1 MMSSRFSLT
10 LETSGAVRPLAL
22 PVIGGGGFFHC
33 LDALRGNRAM
43 AAATSG
49 PHTQDIPFTV
59 QGYVTDPK
67 LVGYQVLTN
76 YESTYWRA
84 LLGNDA
90 WGLYE
95 VLRSFCHEGNT
106 TCYPSV
112 NLLLS
117 ILGLKQ
123 RRVLT
128 GWVTLVNGKEYR
140 YPGLIEIL
148 QEHKLAV
155 AEVQG
160 EGPKMRYVFH
170 VNMTPAL
177 LTDTQL
183 SQLPNVLQ
191 KKHAELLERCEQ
203 ALQQMEAKRRPP
215 KVEISPPNGQA
226 EGYDNLSEGYDNL
239 SEGYDNL
246 SPKQH
251 PINNTHITRAS
262 VHEDHNNNSGGDPND
277 QTDVVVALVALGIS
291 KGVAQ
296 RLAGRYSRD
305 RILEKVEFL
314 EFLTKEAPDKVQNP
328 HGWLRRA
335 IEEDYGAPDGYLSKD
350 EQERL
355 EAEEAK
361 RAEEEELRA
370 EAVED
375 LNRAFQEQYKAERSA
390 RIRRV
395 REGYSTTEGDLAF
408 WEQAKFEFKCTST
421 PEISLLIAE
430 LEILSI
436 RDGTVTLG
444 AWTETEWRQ
453 LQHPG
458 TVKLISRSLSQVAGR
473 PVELQVVALQ
483 NEG

>member
-1 MMSSRFSLT
+1 
-10 LETSGAVRPLAL
+10 
-22 PVIGGGGFFHC
+22 
-33 LDALRGNRAM
+33 M
-43 AAATSG
+43 AATTCG
-49 PHTQDIPFTV
+49 PHIQDIPFTV
-59 QGYVTDPK
+59 QGFVTDPK

-84 LLGNDA
+84 LVGNDA

-95 VLRSFCHEGNT
+95 VLRSFCHEGNA

-128 GWVTLVNGKEYR
+128 GWVTLVKGKEYR
-140 YPGLIEIL
+140 YPGLMEIL

-170 VNMTPAL
+170 VNMTPTL

-183 SQLPNVLQ
+183 SRLPNVLQ

-215 KVEISPPNGQA
+215 KVEIFSKNGRPG
-226 EGYDNLSEGYDNL
+226 GYDKLSEGYDNL

-251 PINNTHITRAS
+251 PINNTHRTSAS
-262 VHEDHNNNSGGDPND
+262 AREDHNNNSGDNSNL
-277 QTDVVVALVALGIS
+277 QNDVVVALVDHGIS
-291 KGVAQ
+291 KRVSQ
-296 RLAGRYSRD
+296 RLASSYSRE
-305 RILEKVEFL
+305 RILEKLDFL
-314 EFLTKEAPDKVQNP
+314 EFLTEEAPDKVQNP
-328 HGWLRRA
+328 QGWLRRA
-335 IEEDYGAPDGYLSKD
+335 IEEDYGSPDSFVSK
-350 EQERL
+350 EERERL
-355 EAEEAK
+355 EAEESK
-361 RAEEEELRA
+361 RAEEEKQRA
-370 EAVED
+370 EAAEEW
-375 LNRAFQEQYKAERSA
+375 NRAFQESSKLERAA

-395 REGYSTTEGDLAF
+395 REEHNTTEDDLAF
-408 WEQAKFEFKCTST
+408 WEQAKLEIKYTAI
-421 PEISLLIAE
+421 PEISSLVLD
-430 LEILSI
+430 LEMLKI

-444 AWTETEWRQ
+444 AWTEADWRR

-458 TVKLISRSLSQVAGR
+458 TAKVISRALSQVAGR
-473 PVELQVVALQ
+473 PVELQVMALQ
-483 NEG
+483 DDSGKKRSSVPK

>member
-1 MMSSRFSLT
+1 
-10 LETSGAVRPLAL
+10 
-22 PVIGGGGFFHC
+22 
-33 LDALRGNRAM
+33 M

-49 PHTQDIPFTV
+49 PHTQDIPFSV

-170 VNMTPAL
+170 VNMTPPV
-177 LTDTQL
+177 LTDDQL
-183 SQLPNVLQ
+183 AQLPDVLQ

-215 KVEISPPNGQA
+215 KVEISPPNGHA

-251 PINNTHITRAS
+251 PINNTHIIRAS
-262 VHEDHNNNSGGDPND
+262 VHEDHNNNSGGDSNGQP
-277 QTDVVVALVALGIS
+277 DVVVALVDLGIS
-291 KGVAQ
+291 KKVAR
-296 RLAGRYSRD
+296 RLADRFSRD

-314 EFLTKEAPDKVQNP
+314 EFLTEEAPDKVQNP

-335 IEEDYGAPDGYLSKD
+335 IEEDYSAPDGYLSKG
-350 EQERL
+350 ER
-355 EAEEAK
+355 ERFAAEEAK
-361 RAEEEELRA
+361 RSKEEELRA
-370 EAVED
+370 EAFERR
-375 LNRAFQEQYKAERSA
+375 NRIFQEQHGKKRAA
-390 RIRRV
+390 RIRQV
-395 REGYSTTEGDLAF
+395 REEYGTAENDLTF
-408 WEQAKFEFKCTST
+408 WEQAKFEFKYTST
-421 PEISLLIAE
+421 PEISDLIAQ
-430 LEILSI
+430 LEILKI
-436 RDGTVTLG
+436 QDGMVTLG
-444 AWTETEWRQ
+444 AWTEGDWRR
-453 LQHPG
+453 LHHPG
-458 TVKLISRSLSQVAGR
+458 TAKVISRTLGQVAGG
-473 PVELQVVALQ
+473 PVELQVIALQ
-483 NEG
+483 NEVELRADRCTEIRQ